1 MHKITYEELQP
12 MLRAN
17 PTNILPIDRSDP
29 MWENW
34 MALFGCL
41 VTEEDKSVNYW
52 IKTLGLSEG
61 RLSRKELKKESNL
74 LYLKFRKLVDEWEE
88 SDDISEMISMIES
101 LNVYRELGYEFGEL
115 EDGYLIVYRKG
126 GKINGQ

>member
-41 VTEEDKSVNYW
+41 VT
-52 IKTLGLSEG
+52 IIFCIRG
-61 RLSRKELKKESNL
+61 
-74 LYLKFRKLVDEWEE
+74 
-88 SDDISEMISMIES
+88 
-101 LNVYRELGYEFGEL
+101 
-115 EDGYLIVYRKG
+115 
-126 GKINGQ
+126 